1 MVLELIV
8 NYLIQIFIFI
18 GIIYIFGYLI
28 FLINKAL
35 IKLGFNYKLYIYTG
49 VVGTVIHEASHA
61 LMCLLFFHKI
71 TDIKLF
77 SPSDDG
83 TLGYVSHSYN
93 KKNIYQKIG
102 NFFIGIAPILG
113 GTAVIYLLL
122 YLFMPDNCI
131 IIINNNL
138 NLYESIIIG
147 DYKNIL
153 NYFLSTIKTIFNDF
167 TDWKLYVFL
176 ILSSFICLHM
186 NLSGADVK
194 GSLIAIP
201 YILIIVLIIDLFLY
215 FILNDIYN
223 IFFKFCLNLGIY
235 IFAFLFISLFLSL
248 IVLLLYL
255 LIYFIIKLFKKN

>member
-1 MVLELIV
+1 MVVELIV

-28 FLINKAL
+28 FLINRTL
-35 IKLGFNYKLYIYTG
+35 IKFGFNYKIYIYTG
-49 VVGTVIHEASHA
+49 IVGTVIHEASHA

-71 TDIKLF
+71 TEIKLF
-77 SPSDDG
+77 SPSEDG
-83 TLGYVSHSYN
+83 TLGYVSHCYN

-122 YLFMPDNCI
+122 YILMPDKCI

-138 NLYESIIIG
+138 NLYSINIR
-147 DYKNIL
+147 DYKDII
-153 NYFLSTIKTIFNDF
+153 NYFLLTITTIFSDF
-167 TDWKLYVFL
+167 KNWKLYVFL

-215 FILNDIYN
+215 FVLNNIYN

-235 IFAFLFISLFLSL
+235 IFSFLFLSLFLSL
-248 IVLLLYL
+248 IVLILYL
-255 LIYFIIKLFKKN
+255 LIYLIMKIFKKN